1 MKQSI
6 AASVI
11 AACFCAAG
19 MTALAVDFNMLSCCP
34 GENTATQA
42 RFVWHS
48 DSSSCLLF
56 CAKASSPENVY
67 TILPYARQNK
77 PVAFRSADGAYYK
90 YEAQISDLE
99 PDTEYLYWVEA
110 GSDASTRQK
119 FKTAGTSGSFNFL
132 WMSDVHAHPDN
143 PGKMTTVELLRQDA
157 EAQTASSGGIDLVLF
172 SGDAVK
178 YGSRYDNWQQWNGAP
193 TVTNYM
199 FAMIPGNKE
208 YYYTGSSTFYD
219 YYWYLAV
226 KNNPPNGP
234 DATEQEGCYWFLR
247 DGVMFVGID
256 SLIHKGSRMT
266 MYNKKS
272 EVLVAQTNWFD
283 KVVTS
288 QRGKFRY
295 LVVFQHDPWFVYAAS
310 NNSFDKSRGNYDTW
324 RHVFDKHKVDLALS
338 GDEHNYIR
346 TKPLRGDAANSEGTI
361 YMVAG
366 QIEESNYSATI
377 TTDIASYGNSNAT
390 KYFDCMGATDASCGA
405 AWIEVRPDSLKVTEF
420 WDKWQSPNYKVYD
433 TVTITP
439 KARGWAFEDIGARA
453 HKRYRFAV
461 DAPRSDSRMM
471 QLSEI
476 ELLDANGNVI
486 PPSDFTLAWDLTTTN
501 SAGQTYPSN
510 ENPGLA
516 ADGKLD
522 TKWLDYRAGLDNPA
536 DVRAAAWL
544 DFCFSSPVKISGY
557 RWYTAGDNS
566 WYPSRAPVSWT
577 LSAYDDNDDT
587 CYILDRVSGYD
598 SPKDN
603 KVLAYP
609 LPPSPDEPDEPAGPG
624 ESAVTTAGGV
634 YYALSVGVNNYE
646 NDRQN
651 KLNGCVADAEDVL
664 SACTNGV
671 KGLWNPM
678 NCRCLSDSAAT
689 RSAVRAQFQALAGE
703 ARKGDTV
710 LYYHSSHGGDDCLC
724 LYDAEYYADQLAEDL
739 MRFAAGVRVVVVL
752 DTCHS
757 ASMFKGADEDS
768 KSGPWYFAASVQAYM
783 DEMQTVLTKGA
794 KSAAASGPS
803 VGWVTACDD
812 DQTSLESN
820 KRGKFTKP
828 FVEAWKTDGTDANG
842 DGYNDFKEMFNIA
855 APKAV
860 DSERAP
866 QTLNESLLRNVA
878 AWEVF
883 YHPVVSDKW
892 LEETMDTRL
901 STGAWSEPVSYDSDG
916 RAYLGGEVVFTP
928 FHASTGN
935 VVTVETKAQFCEYT
949 SDDVPDMTAQ
959 AAVRLGTNGC
969 FQVWTGGKSGVES
982 GGVGELGWVDVE
994 AEGVTPVSGAEYT
1007 LRTTFDY
1014 TTNTYSVEVKCGD
1027 EWLPLKTTP
1036 NSHTPNSSTPNSHTP
1051 NSSTPNSQ
1059 LSTSSFPIA
1068 AVTNCISSVAFV
1080 GDTLFTSLDGDCR
1093 YEIIGFVAD
1102 EALVLSNNVQIVL
1115 GAAKAAWLNNCAGGK
1130 ATVAGAA
1137 AGLSDKEFSDAYLLN
1152 LDITDGGRSYAFEIT
1167 SVDVGDTSVSV
1178 AVTLTRSGSIAQPI
1192 NGVLKFYGAATLAA
1206 FKDGATELGAAE
1218 LTNETFAGGETA
1230 TATIPLSGETPPAF
1244 FNAKIEEQ

>member
-1 MKQSI
+1 MFSQ
-6 AASVI
+6 
-11 AACFCAAG
+11 CAYGA
-19 MTALAVDFNMLSCCP
+19 TVNMLSCCP
-34 GENTATQA
+34 GENSATEA

-48 DSSSCLLF
+48 DSTSCLLF
-56 CAKASSPENVY
+56 CAKTSNSAKVY
-67 TILPYARQNK
+67 TIVPYAKKNK
-77 PVAFRSADGAYYK
+77 PVAFRSADVAYYK
-90 YEAQISDLE
+90 YEAKVSDLE
-99 PDTEYLYWVEA
+99 PDTEYIYWVEV
-110 GSDASTRQK
+110 GDEKFPVQR

-234 DATEQEGCYWFLR
+234 GTTEQEGCYWFLR

-476 ELLDANGNVI
+476 ELLDADGNVI

-577 LSAYDDNDDT
+577 FSAYDDNDDT

-634 YYALSVGVNNYE
+634 YYALSVGVNNYK

-678 NCRCLSDSAAT
+678 NCRCLGDSAAT
-689 RSAVRAQFQALAGE
+689 RSAVRAQFQTLAGE

-724 LYDAEYYADQLAEDL
+724 LYDTEYYADQLAEDL

-768 KSGPWYFAASVQAYM
+768 ESGPWDFAASVQAYM
-783 DEMQTVLTKGA
+783 DAMQTVLTKGA

-883 YHPVVSDKW
+883 YHPSTSDKW
-892 LEETMDTRL
+892 IEEKMETRL
-901 STGAWSEPVSYDSDG
+901 STGTWSEPVEYGADG
-916 RAYLGGEVVFTP
+916 RALIFDSVFAPYNT
-928 FHASTGN
+928 STGN
-935 VVTVETKAQFCEYT
+935 VVAVELTAQFCEYT
-949 SDDVPDMTAQ
+949 RDDAPDATTQ

-969 FQVWTGGKSGVES
+969 FQVWTKKQLGVES
-982 GGVGELGWVDVE
+982 GGVGELGWIDVE

-1036 NSHTPNSSTPNSHTP
+1036 NSHTPNSSTPNS
-1051 NSSTPNSQ
+1051 Q
-1059 LSTSSFPIA
+1059 LSTSSIPLA

-1080 GDTLFTSLDGDCR
+1080 GDTLFTSMIGDCR

-1102 EALVLSNNVQIVL
+1102 EALALSNNVQIVL
-1115 GAAKAAWLNNCAGGK
+1115 SAAKAAWLNSCAGGK

-1137 AGLSDKEFSDAYLLN
+1137 AGLSEKEFSDAYLLN

-1206 FKDGATELGAAE
+1206 FKDGATVLGAAE
-1218 LTNETFAGGETA
+1218 LSNETFAGGETA
-1230 TATIPLSGETPPAF
+1230 TATIPLDGETPPAF
-1244 FNAKIEEQ
+1244 FNAKIEEK

>member
-1 MKQSI
+1 
-6 AASVI
+6 
-11 AACFCAAG
+11 
-19 MTALAVDFNMLSCCP
+19 MLSCCP
-34 GENTATQA
+34 GENSATEA

-48 DSSSCLLF
+48 DSTSCLLF
-56 CAKASSPENVY
+56 CAKASNPAKVY
-67 TILPYARQNK
+67 TIVPYAKKNK
-77 PVAFRSADGAYYK
+77 PVAFRSADVAYYK
-90 YEAQISDLE
+90 YEAKVSDLE
-99 PDTEYLYWVEA
+99 PDTEYIYWVEV
-110 GSDASTRQK
+110 GDEKFPVQR

-143 PGKMTTVELLRQDA
+143 PGKMTMVELLRQDA

-272 EVLVAQTNWFD
+272 EVLMAQTNWFD

-577 LSAYDDNDDT
+577 FSAYDDNDDT

-603 KVLAYP
+603 KVIAYP

-634 YYALSVGVNNYE
+634 YYALSVGVNNYK

-678 NCRCLSDSAAT
+678 NCRCLCDSEAT

-768 KSGPWYFAASVQAYM
+768 ESGPWDFAASVQAYM
-783 DEMQTVLTKGA
+783 DAMQTVLTKGA

-883 YHPVVSDKW
+883 YHPSTSDKW
-892 LEETMDTRL
+892 IEEKMETRL
-901 STGAWSEPVSYDSDG
+901 STGTWSEPVEYGADG
-916 RAYLGGEVVFTP
+916 RALIFDSVFAPYNT
-928 FHASTGN
+928 STGN
-935 VVTVETKAQFCEYT
+935 VVAVELTAQFCEYT
-949 SDDVPDMTAQ
+949 RDDAPDATTQ

-969 FQVWTGGKSGVES
+969 FQVWTKKQLGVES
-982 GGVGELGWVDVE
+982 GGVGELGWIDVE

-1036 NSHTPNSSTPNSHTP
+1036 NSHTPNSSTPNS
-1051 NSSTPNSQ
+1051 Q
-1059 LSTSSFPIA
+1059 LSTSSIPLA

-1080 GDTLFTSLDGDCR
+1080 GDTLFTSMIGDCR

-1102 EALVLSNNVQIVL
+1102 EALALSNNVQIVL
-1115 GAAKAAWLNNCAGGK
+1115 SAAKAAWLNSCAGGK

-1137 AGLSDKEFSDAYLLN
+1137 AGLSEKEFSDAYLLN

-1167 SVDVGDTSVSV
+1167 SVDVGDTRVSV

-1206 FKDGATELGAAE
+1206 FKDGATVLGAAE
-1218 LTNETFAGGETA
+1218 LSNETFAGGETA
-1230 TATIPLSGETPPAF
+1230 TATILLDGETPPAF
-1244 FNAKIEEQ
+1244 FNAKIEEK

>member
-1 MKQSI
+1 MFSQ
-6 AASVI
+6 
-11 AACFCAAG
+11 CAYGA
-19 MTALAVDFNMLSCCP
+19 TVNMLSCCP
-34 GENTATQA
+34 GENTATEA

-48 DSSSCLLF
+48 DSTSCLLF
-56 CAKASSPENVY
+56 CAKASNPAKVY
-67 TILPYARQNK
+67 TIVPYAKKNK
-77 PVAFRSADGAYYK
+77 PVAFRSADVAYYK
-90 YEAQISDLE
+90 YEAKVSDLE
-99 PDTEYLYWVEA
+99 PDTEYIYWVEV
-110 GSDASTRQK
+110 GDEKFPVQR

-234 DATEQEGCYWFLR
+234 GTTEQEGCYWFLR

-272 EVLVAQTNWFD
+272 EVLAAQTNWFD

-377 TTDIASYGNSNAT
+377 TTDISSYGNSNAT
-390 KYFDCMGATDASCGA
+390 KYFACMGATDASCGA

-420 WDKWQSPNYKVYD
+420 WDKWQSSNYKVYD
-433 TVTITP
+433 TVTIAP
-439 KARGWAFEDIGARA
+439 KQRGWVFEAIGERA

-461 DAPRSDSRMM
+461 DAPRSDSGKM

-476 ELLDANGNVI
+476 QLLDANGNVI
-486 PPSDFTLAWDLTTTN
+486 QPSEFTLAWDSTTTN
-501 SAGQTYPSN
+501 SAGQKYPSG

-516 ADGKLD
+516 ADGKLN

-544 DFCFSSPVKISGY
+544 DFCFSSPVKISGC

-566 WYPSRAPVSWT
+566 SYPSRTPVSWT
-577 LSAYDDNDDT
+577 LSAYNDNDDT
-587 CYILDRVSGYD
+587 MYILDRVVGCD
-598 SPKDN
+598 PPKEN

-609 LPPSPDEPDEPAGPG
+609 QPPSPDDPDEPSEQGQSG
-624 ESAVTTAGGV
+624 VTTAGGV

-664 SACTNGV
+664 SACTNSV
-671 KGLWNPM
+671 KGMWSPG
-678 NCRCLSDSAAT
+678 NCQCLCDSEA
-689 RSAVRAQFQALAGE
+689 RKSAVRAQFNAIAAQAQS
-703 ARKGDTV
+703 GDTV
-710 LYYHSSHGGDDCLC
+710 LYYQSSHGGDDCIC
-724 LYDAEYYADQLAEDL
+724 LYDAEYYDYELAEDL
-739 MRFAAGVRVVVVL
+739 LAFRTGVRVVVVL

-757 ASMFKGADEDS
+757 GSMFKGAGEDS
-768 KSGPWYFAASVQAYM
+768 ESGPWDFAASVQAYM

-812 DQTSLESN
+812 DQLSVEVG
-820 KRGKFTKP
+820 KRGWFTKP
-828 FVEAWKTDGTDANG
+828 FVQAWKADATDANG

-860 DSERAP
+860 DSVRAP
-866 QTLNESLLRNVA
+866 QTFNESLLRNVA
-878 AWEVF
+878 AWEVV
-883 YHPVVSDKW
+883 YHPPASDKW
-892 LEETMDTRL
+892 IEEKMETRL
-901 STGAWSEPVSYDSDG
+901 STGTWSEPVEYGVDG
-916 RAYLGGEVVFTP
+916 RALIFDSVFAPYNT
-928 FHASTGN
+928 STGN
-935 VVTVETKAQFCEYT
+935 VVAVELTAQFCEYT
-949 SDDVPDMTAQ
+949 RDDAPDATTQ

-969 FQVWTGGKSGVES
+969 FQVWAGEKSGVGS

-994 AEGVTPVSGAEYT
+994 AEGVTPVNGAEYT

-1014 TTNTYSVEVKCGD
+1014 SANTYSVAIKNNDV
-1027 EWLPLKTTP
+1027 WLPL
-1036 NSHTPNSSTPNSHTP
+1036 NSSTL
-1051 NSSTPNSQ
+1051 NSQ
-1059 LSTSSFPIA
+1059 LSTSSFPLA
-1068 AVTNCISSVAFV
+1068 VVTNCVSSIGFV
-1080 GDTLFTSLDGDCR
+1080 GDTYFTSLDGDCR

-1102 EALVLSNNVQIVL
+1102 EALVLSNNVQVVL
-1115 GAAKAAWLNNCAGGK
+1115 SAAKAAWLNNCAGGK
-1130 ATVAGAA
+1130 ATVADAV
-1137 AGLSDKEFSDAYLLN
+1137 AGLSEKEFSDAYLLN

-1167 SVDVGDTSVSV
+1167 DIDVGDTSVAVS
-1178 AVTLTRSGSIAQPI
+1178 VTLTRSGSIAQPI

-1230 TATIPLSGETPPAF
+1230 TATIPLDGETPPAF

>member
-34 GENTATQA
+34 GENTATEA

-77 PVAFRSADGAYYK
+77 PVAFRSADVNYYK
-90 YEAQISDLE
+90 YEAQIFDLE
-99 PDTEYLYWVEA
+99 PGTEYLYWVEA
-110 GSDASTRQK
+110 GSEASARQK

-132 WMSDVHAHPDN
+132 WMSDVHSHPDN
-143 PGKMTTVELLRQDA
+143 PGKIANVNKLYGDA
-157 EAQTASSGGIDLVLF
+157 VAKTAASGGIDFALF
-172 SGDAVK
+172 TGDYVK

-193 TVTNYM
+193 VMAENM
-199 FAMIPGNKE
+199 FALLAGNHE
-208 YYYTGSSTFYD
+208 YYYTGGKTNVSGRSETKM
-219 YYWYLAV
+219 WHNKWMLACRNDP
-226 KNNPPNGP
+226 KNGANG
-234 DATEQEGCYWFLR
+234 ASERLETSYWFIR
-247 DGVMFVGID
+247 DSVLFICLD
-256 SLIHKGSRMT
+256 SLVDYTAFMSDDL
-266 MYNKKS
+266 YANA
-272 EVLVAQTNWFD
+272 VAYQKEWFRS
-283 KVVTS
+283 VVQS
-288 QRGKFRY
+288 QAGKYRY
-295 LVVFQHDPWFVYAAS
+295 LIVAQHDPWIKKTSTSSVS
-310 NNSFDKSRGNYDTW
+310 NGDYRKWYSLFDE
-324 RHVFDKHKVDLALS
+324 FQVDLALS
-338 GDEHNYIR
+338 SDDHVYHRSN
-346 TKPLRGDAANSEGTI
+346 PLKGDAKQSSTRDGTV
-361 YMVAG
+361 YMVSPC
-366 QIEESNYSATI
+366 IDEKNYSTELLGSSAFSEDAAKYLAT
-377 TTDIASYGNSNAT
+377 ASES
-390 KYFDCMGATDASCGA
+390 GAFGA
-405 AWIEVRPDSLKVTEF
+405 CWIEVRPEGLNVIYF
-420 WDKWQSPNYKVYD
+420 WDDVNGSYSKKD
-433 TVTITP
+433 EFTILP

-522 TKWLDYRAGLDNPA
+522 TKWLDYRAGLANPA
-536 DVRAAAWL
+536 EVRAAAWL

-577 LSAYDDNDDT
+577 FSAYDDNDDT

-634 YYALSVGVNNYE
+634 YYALSVGVNNYK

-671 KGLWNPM
+671 KGLWKPM
-678 NCRCLSDSAAT
+678 NCRCLCDSAAT

-768 KSGPWYFAASVQAYM
+768 ESGPWDFAASVQAYM
-783 DEMQTVLTKGA
+783 DEMQTVLTKGS

-878 AWEVF
+878 AWELF
-883 YHPVVSDKW
+883 YHPSASGKW
-892 LEETMDTRL
+892 LEETVDTRL
-901 STGAWSEPVSYDSDG
+901 STGAWSEPVAYGSDG
-916 RAYLGGEVVFTP
+916 KAYLCGEVVFTP

-959 AAVRLGTNGC
+959 AAVRLSTNGC
-969 FQVWTGGKSGVES
+969 FQVWAKT
-982 GGVGELGWVDVE
+982 GWVDVA
-994 AEGVTPVSGAEYT
+994 AEGITPVSGEEYT

-1014 TTNTYSVEVKCGD
+1014 TANIYSVEVKTGLT
-1027 EWLPLKTTP
+1027 EFTRLGEKINPVNPVNPVRT
-1036 NSHTPNSSTPNSHTP
+1036 
-1051 NSSTPNSQ
+1051 
-1059 LSTSSFPIA
+1059 SFPIA

-1080 GDTLFTSLDGDCR
+1080 GDTLFTSMIGDCR
-1093 YEIIGFVAD
+1093 YDIIGFVAD
-1102 EALVLSNNVQIVL
+1102 EALALSNNVQIVL
-1115 GAAKAAWLNNCAGGK
+1115 DAAKAAWLNNCAGGK

-1137 AGLSDKEFSDAYLLN
+1137 SGLSEKDFTDAYLLN
-1152 LDITDGGRSYAFEIT
+1152 LDITDGDRSYTFEIT
-1167 SVDVGDTSVSV
+1167 DIDVGDTSVSV
-1178 AVTLTRSGSIAQPI
+1178 AVTLTRCGSIAQPI

-1218 LTNETFAGGETA
+1218 LTNETFSGGETA
-1230 TATIPLSGETPPAF
+1230 TATIPLDGETPPAF

>member
-11 AACFCAAG
+11 VACIYAAG

-34 GENTATQA
+34 GENTATEA

-48 DSSSCLLF
+48 DSTSCLLF
-56 CAKASSPENVY
+56 CAKVSNPAKVY
-67 TILPYARQNK
+67 TIVPYAKKNK
-77 PVAFRSADGAYYK
+77 PIAFRSADVAYYK
-90 YEAQISDLE
+90 YEAKVSDLE
-99 PDTEYLYWVEA
+99 PDTEYIYWVEV
-110 GSDASTRQK
+110 GDEKFPVQR

-132 WMSDVHAHPDN
+132 WMSDVHSHPDN

-157 EAQTASSGGIDLVLF
+157 EARTASSGGIDFVLF

-178 YGSRYDNWQQWNGAP
+178 YGSRYDNWQQWNGSPA
-193 TVTNYM
+193 VTNYM

-234 DATEQEGCYWFLR
+234 GTTEQEGCYWFLC

-272 EVLVAQTNWFD
+272 EILAAQTNWFD

-377 TTDIASYGNSNAT
+377 TTDISSYGNSNAT

-433 TVTITP
+433 TVTIAP
-439 KARGWAFEDIGARA
+439 KARGWVFEAIGERA

-461 DAPRSDSRMM
+461 DAPRSDSGKM

-486 PPSDFTLAWDLTTTN
+486 QPSEFTLAWDSTTTN
-501 SAGQTYPSN
+501 SAGQKYPSG

-516 ADGKLD
+516 ADGKLN

-577 LSAYDDNDDT
+577 FSAYDDNDDT
-587 CYILDRVSGYD
+587 CYILDRVSGCD
-598 SPKDN
+598 SPN
-603 KVLAYP
+603 ANIVLAYP

-646 NDRQN
+646 NGRQN

-671 KGLWNPM
+671 KGLWKSM
-678 NCRCLSDSAAT
+678 NCRCLCDSAAT
-689 RSAVRAQFQALAGE
+689 RSAVRARFQALAGE

-724 LYDAEYYADQLAEDL
+724 LYDTEYYADQLAEDL

-768 KSGPWYFAASVQAYM
+768 ESGPWDFAASVQAYM

-812 DQTSLESN
+812 DQLSVEVG
-820 KRGKFTKP
+820 KRGWFTKP

-959 AAVRLGTNGC
+959 AAVRLSTNGC
-969 FQVWTGGKSGVES
+969 FQVWAKT
-982 GGVGELGWVDVE
+982 GWVDVA
-994 AEGVTPVSGAEYT
+994 AEGITPVSGEEYT

-1014 TTNTYSVEVKCGD
+1014 TANIYSVEVKTGLTEFTRLVGVQSSSSRKED
-1027 EWLPLKTTP
+1027 SNSALQLQLETP
-1036 NSHTPNSSTPNSHTP
+1036 TF
-1051 NSSTPNSQ
+1051 
-1059 LSTSSFPIA
+1059 SFPLA

-1080 GDTLFTSLDGDCR
+1080 GDTLFTSMIGDCR

-1102 EALVLSNNVQIVL
+1102 EALVLSNNVQVVL
-1115 GAAKAAWLNNCAGGK
+1115 SAAKAAWLNSCAGGK
-1130 ATVAGAA
+1130 TTVAGAV
-1137 AGLSDKEFSDAYLLN
+1137 AGLSDKEFSDAFLLN
-1152 LDITDGGRSYAFEIT
+1152 LDITDGGRSYVFEIT

-1178 AVTLTRSGSIAQPI
+1178 AVTLTRCGSIAQPI

-1244 FNAKIEEQ
+1244 FNAKIEEK